1 MGKTQALADV
11 RACAVGFCAILLS
24 CASPPAAAQQCPLTV
39 DPAQLQL
46 GYDNFDAAGWR
57 GLLADGCVDA
67 DVALLE
73 AYRSANAA
81 RLTVDQSLELAF
93 HLGQALAFAG
103 RDQESIRYFEQARG
117 GGEEWAAY
125 VEATLA
131 FLKHDVVGLA
141 AQRARY
147 ERAPG
152 ASQMRLLVIDGFI
165 LCADGPYAQAAMCA
179 MAH

>member
-1 MGKTQALADV
+1 MLATR
-11 RACAVGFCAILLS
+11 RACAFVIGFAGALLS
-24 CASPPAAAQQCPLTV
+24 CAAPPAAAQQCPLAV
-39 DPAQLQL
+39 DQAQLQL

-57 GLLADGCVDA
+57 GLLTDGCVDA
-67 DVALLE
+67 AVALLE
-73 AYRSANAA
+73 AYRSANSS
-81 RLTVDQSLELAF
+81 RLNADQSLELAF
-93 HLGQALAFAG
+93 HLGQTLAFAG
-103 RDQESIRYFEQARG
+103 RDQESVRYFEQARG

-152 ASQMRLLVIDGFI
+152 SSQMRLLVIDGFI
-165 LCADGPYAQAAMCA
+165 LCADRAYAQAAMCA